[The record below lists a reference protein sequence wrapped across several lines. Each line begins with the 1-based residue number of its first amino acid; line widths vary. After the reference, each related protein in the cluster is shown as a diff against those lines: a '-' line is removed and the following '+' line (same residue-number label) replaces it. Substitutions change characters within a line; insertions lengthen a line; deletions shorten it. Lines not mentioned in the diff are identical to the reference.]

1 MNATRK
7 YQDMPGQNVLPFFAA
22 MQVVEPD
29 AVKPPKSAARKVLG
43 GLPVN
48 FEVPEH
54 GLDGDAFLRREDG
67 TIVKDKAGKPIKRWG
82 TTKQARK
89 LLSIED
95 KETLYVLIHAKLIVA
110 YKLNTTAKS
119 KNGRFR
125 VDLQSVMA
133 HKLKQM

>member
-1 MNATRK
+1 MKALK
-7 YQDMPGQNVLPFFAA
+7 KHYDLPGQELLPFYSL
-22 MQVVEPD
+22 MPVVEIPQKT
-29 AVKPPKSAARKVLG
+29 KPAKVVVED
-43 GLPVN
+43 GLPAD
-48 FEVPEH
+48 FQVPDH
-54 GLDGDAFLRREDG
+54 GLDGDAYLRREDG

-89 LLSIED
+89 LLAIED
-95 KETLYVLIHAKLIVA
+95 KETLYVLIHAKLITA

-133 HKLKQM
+133 HKLKQMRS